1 MIRLRSQRYLL
12 NLKLITC
19 LYLVFSFG
27 FSLCY
32 VKYRNVCIHFFCGLP
47 THCYRRKQKLNFLMF
62 LLYRRI
68 LVLLGIRFRLEI
80 FIRVIG
86 DMRIGKTHFME
97 TETQENNE
105 WKHLTEINVFNVYMF
120 VYVYVHRVIH
130 IQRPTFGGQDS

>member
-47 THCYRRKQKLNFLMF
+47 TYCYRRKQKLNFLMF

-120 VYVYVHRVIH
+120 VYVYMHRVVH